1 VVAKAVSKASS
12 AAIVAASVVRSE
24 LRRSVPLDVC
34 NEVKYYRGSECS
46 MHVIFPDDAEFA
58 SVPVQLFLLIQHGHD
73 SIIYFRIYFFLTKL
87 VSNSCQKTVS

>member
-12 AAIVAASVVRSE
+12 GAIVAASVVRSE
-24 LRRSVPLDVC
+24 LRRSVSSNVY

-58 SVPVQLFLLIQHGHD
+58 SECARV
-73 SIIYFRIYFFLTKL
+73 RREAAARAA
-87 VSNSCQKTVS
+87 